1 MNVRKRAESS
11 TPAMPITRFFGNF
24 ETWNAVQHMAS
35 SGLVTSTRIALGECF
50 ATCSVTLFTTS

>member
-24 ETWNAVQHMAS
+24 ETISATCAMAS
-35 SGLVTSTRIALGECF
+35 SGLVTTMMIALGET
-50 ATCSVTLFTTS
+50 ATACSVAALTTS

>member
-24 ETWNAVQHMAS
+24 ETMYATCAMAS
-35 SGLVTSTRIALGECF
+35 SGLVTTMMMAFGEN
-50 ATCSVTLFTTS
+50 AAACSVAVFTTS